1 MDEKLYNFIM
11 KLPKE
16 NIVNLMF
23 MSLDEMKYY
32 NGQTKK
38 SAVLRALGS
47 EGNKV
52 SLKEAKELTE
62 DSLIFGDWYEKTY

>member
-23 MSLDEMKYY
+23 MSLDEMQGY
-32 NGQTKK
+32 NGQSINECIFRSLGAEGGKK
-38 SAVLRALGS
+38 ISLR
-47 EGNKV
+47 
-52 SLKEAKELTE
+52 EAKELTKNGLPF
-62 DSLIFGDWYEKTY
+62 D